1 MKSLVCGAES
11 RARIEL
17 LISLTSI
24 KSEGIKEALKNHYV
38 NGMSESAAAAF
49 EDVKQP
55 NLKAAMLRLEEVAEV
70 VEKIKDLDWA
80 HLKDACTKTK

>member
-11 RARIEL
+11 RERIEL

-49 EDVKQP
+49 EDVQQS
-55 NLKAAMLRLEEVAEV
+55 NVKAAMLRLEKVAGV
-70 VEKIKDLDWA
+70 VEEIKALDWA
-80 HLKDACTKTK
+80 HLHRDA